1 VTLPLVYERG
11 PTYVPV
17 QLYMYGALLPV
28 QLGNRGGPI
37 PSHFCVRYLSAC

>member
-17 QLYMYGALLPV
+17 QLYMYGALL
-28 QLGNRGGPI
+28 QLY
-37 PSHFCVRYLSAC
+37 RYS